1 MDYIPKTWSS
11 IYPLYFDKA
20 FSKNSGRKT
29 DIVNSCDNPTVEE
42 ISQVLALLKI
52 PHGIEPHKRHPRDY
66 FRFGRIKYSLV
77 NENKQPVNPE
87 VPSKAVLYKKI
98 GSMVSKLKMRN
109 DEVTAGG
116 KHYGRGRNR

>member
-1 MDYIPKTWSS
+1 MEYIPKTWNS

-20 FSKNSGRKT
+20 YSKNNGRKT
-29 DIVNSCDNPTVEE
+29 DIANSCDNPTIEE

-52 PHGIEPHKRHPRDY
+52 PHGIEPHKRHPCDY

-77 NENKQPVNPE
+77 NENKQLVNPD
-87 VPSKAVLYKKI
+87 VPSKVVLYKKI
-98 GSMVSKLKMRN
+98 GSMVLKLKLKN
-109 DEVTAGG
+109 DEQGAGQ